1 MFYYCEITGMT
12 TTITKLTPA
21 NLGAIDELM
30 KRNSGTVGFL
40 PLEALKY
47 YLENEWVLGALT
59 AEGHLAGYLLYA
71 ENRDRFRI
79 TQLCVAKNF
88 RGQGLA
94 RELLDALKVS
104 ATTQKVMTL
113 RCRNDF
119 PAHSMWSALGFVPRG
134 EKPGRSKEG
143 HLLTLWRFT
152 LARDDQLA
160 LFRADSSESVLD
172 VAIDAQVFFDF
183 DEPDSDVNRPSKVL
197 ISDPLTDSLNIWYTD
212 ELLSEISRNPSDAE
226 RNESRSRV
234 RTFWEVEHD
243 PTSVETLADSPK
255 EILPSSTKS
264 QRSDINHLA
273 KVASSEI
280 DVFVTR
286 DQRML
291 NKALQIA
298 GLVNVNVLSPTE
310 LIIRLNELSEAQAY
324 EPDRVS
330 GLGLQWRRLSSQEF
344 STFPFDRFLEP
355 GERLG
360 RLKERVNS
368 YLIDASSH
376 EFEILWSGDDPVAV
390 RCLTNNSPGM
400 LTITLGRVA
409 TSIDRTLFGRFLV
422 SDAICRAV
430 RQGIKLVG
438 FNETA
443 LPASLI
449 QGLSRMGFTKSGENF
464 LRFCFTYHMERD
476 QILSSIKDLYP
487 DAISNYRDTDAL
499 ELERSCSPLISDA
512 CQNYFLIP
520 IRPGYALNL
529 FDRQQ
534 SSYDLFGGEPK
545 LLMRWGNVYY
555 RRVTHQLT
563 LTTPSRILWYVSRN
577 QRQIVGSS
585 HLDEVVIDNPKEL
598 FRRFSR
604 YGTLEWQDLYDMCEG
619 EISRDLMALR
629 FSHTF
634 PFNSPVPMS
643 EVRSVFEEDG
653 LGWSLQAPRRLSSS
667 THRKLFELGYPE
679 QS

>member
-1 MFYYCEITGMT
+1 MT
-12 TTITKLTPA
+12 TTISRLSVVDLNA
-21 NLGAIDELM
+21 VDELM

-40 PLEALKY
+40 PLEALRY

-59 AEGHLAGYLLYA
+59 AEGYLAGYLLYA

-79 TQLCVAKNF
+79 TQLCVAEDF

-104 ATTQKVMTL
+104 ATTQKVITL

-119 PAHSMWSALGFVPRG
+119 PAHSMWPTLGFVPID
-134 EKPGRSKEG
+134 EKPGRSEEG
-143 HLLTLWRFT
+143 HLLTLWRLT
-152 LARDDQLA
+152 LVRDDQLA
-160 LFRADSSESVLD
+160 LFRANASESVLD

-183 DEPDSDVNRPSKVL
+183 DEPDSDVNQPSKVL
-197 ISDPLTDSLNIWYTD
+197 ISDLFTDSLIVWYTD
-212 ELLSEISRNPSDAE
+212 ELLSEINRNPSTEE
-226 RNESRSRV
+226 RNEARSRV
-234 RTFWEVEHD
+234 GAFWEVEHD
-243 PTSVETLADSPK
+243 PTSVELLTDSLK
-255 EILPSSTKS
+255 QILPSNTAS

-273 KVASSEI
+273 KVASSDI

-291 NKALQIA
+291 NKANQIA

-310 LIIRLNELSEAQAY
+310 LIIRLNELSEDQAY
-324 EPDRVS
+324 EPNRVAGFS
-330 GLGLQWRRLSSQEF
+330 LQWRRLSSQEF

-360 RLKERVNS
+360 RFKERVNS
-368 YLIDASSH
+368 YLIDSSSH
-376 EFEILWSGDDPVAV
+376 EFEILWSGDEPVAL
-390 RCLTNNSPGM
+390 RCLTNNTGGM

-409 TSIDRTLFGRFLV
+409 ISRDRTMYGRFLV
-422 SDAICRAV
+422 SDTICRAIQ
-430 RQGIKLVG
+430 QGIEIVD
-438 FNETA
+438 FDANA

-449 QGLSRMGFTKSGENF
+449 QGLSGMDFTKNGEQF
-464 LRFCFTYHMERD
+464 LRFCFTRHMDRD
-476 QILSSIKDLYP
+476 QVVSSINAMRP
-487 DAISNYRDTDAL
+487 DAIANYRDMDAL
-499 ELERSCSPLISDA
+499 ELERSCSPLISDSA
-512 CQNYFLIP
+512 QNYFLIP

-534 SSYDLFGGEPK
+534 SSYDLFGGDPE
-545 LLMRWGNVYY
+545 LLMRWSNVYY

-563 LTTPSRILWYVSRN
+563 LTPPARILWYVSGS
-577 QRQIVGSS
+577 QQQIAGSS
-585 HLDEVVIDNPKEL
+585 HLDEVVIDNPREL
-598 FRRFSR
+598 YRRFKR
-604 YGTLEWQDLYDMCEG
+604 YGTLEWQDLHDMCRG

-634 PFNSPVPMS
+634 PLNRPVPLS
-643 EVRSVFEEDG
+643 EVRRIFEEDG
-653 LGWSLQAPRRLSSS
+653 LAWSLQGPRRLPSS
-667 THRKLFELGYPE
+667 THRRLFESGYLE